1 MKNVTKRIIEN
12 FPNLEKTKEIHTVE
26 ATFLHLA
33 WFFEDPENQD
43 FNIGLLYKHLD
54 NDWLELALELIAQFF
69 REETHLIQEPV
80 LSFIRKGSNEY
91 FNQTQFADFLSE
103 RGLKYDKRKL
113 NVYYKRG
120 KLPKTDV
127 EISGTPFWSKS
138 TVEDFCEQEKKRLKK
153 DCV

>member
-1 MKNVTKRIIEN
+1 MKNIIKN
-12 FPNLEKTKEIHTVE
+12 SYPFV
-26 ATFLHLA
+26 
-33 WFFEDPENQD
+33 
-43 FNIGLLYKHLD
+43 GLLYKHLD

-69 REETHLIQEPV
+69 REETYLIQEPV

-120 KLPKTDV
+120 KLPKIDV

-138 TVEDFCEQEKKRLKK
+138 TVEDFCEQEKKRLNGE
-153 DCV
+153 